1 MILILNKRSMSS
13 IVKNVFHF
21 ILMILLSY
29 IVYTL
34 LYLVFGFLFAV
45 IYNGTHQFVLN
56 IAIIGLFWM
65 YADFFIF
72 RRVLRFPRWN
82 VSKGVYLLSQVVSIP
97 YFICIKLYSWLE
109 FRSKYENSVVSSEF
123 QNKILVA
130 EMIFAL
136 ISIIVVCVIL
146 GDIYDEK
153 NID

>member
-1 MILILNKRSMSS
+1 MSN

-21 ILMILLSY
+21 ILMLLLSY
-29 IVYTL
+29 VVYTL

-56 IAIIGLFWM
+56 IAIVGLFWM
-65 YADFFIF
+65 YADFFTF
-72 RRVLRFPRWN
+72 RRVLGFPRWN

-97 YFICIKLYSWLE
+97 YFIYIKLYSWLE
-109 FRSKYENSVVSSEF
+109 FRNKYENSVVSIEL

-130 EMIFAL
+130 EMIFTL

-146 GDIYDEK
+146 GDIYEKEEK